1 MVETKEESLGVKKL
15 KKLMEPKKSVDAKR
29 LKKQWVLIIVLAAL
43 TIFFL
48 SQFFL
53 ILGNRPPPSSQKEI
67 VEADVASTGLDPDLS
82 RIGDLELTQEELEKK
97 VEALTLSSEESKLQ
111 TQELIEVS
119 RQTAEELKEL
129 KELLLKKIE
138 MQETKIA
145 TLTLPAKKS
154 SSPNAL
160 EVSIGSVEIEQIQER
175 KHVAETIP
183 AGTIVRC
190 VIVSGASVSTGIG
203 TPIGSRK
210 VLLKPTSNGWLPAG
224 VRVALKDSLIMC
236 SATANL
242 AEERVY
248 VRGDR
253 MNLTYPDGYTITTE
267 IAAYVSGEDGQEGVR
282 CALIDKNWA
291 STLWAGLAS
300 SVGEVGKAVQSHSPL
315 MDLSRLGKTD
325 TNFIINLDTLKQ
337 GGVQGGST
345 ALDKM
350 TEHLLKEKE
359 KNAPFLILDSLRHV
373 DLIFLHDCEI
383 GENNMKEKMRIKRAL
398 EKEQRMKGNGPH
410 HS

>member
-1 MVETKEESLGVKKL
+1 MVETKEESLGAKKL
-15 KKLMEPKKSVDAKR
+15 KKLLESQKSPETKR
-29 LKKQWVLIIVLAAL
+29 LTKRWVFIILAASL
-43 TIFFL
+43 MIFFL

-53 ILGNRPPPSSQKEI
+53 ILGKRPVPPSQKEI
-67 VEADVASTGLDPDLS
+67 LETAVVSTGLDPDLS
-82 RIGDLELTQEELEKK
+82 RIGDLELTQEEIEKK
-97 VEALTLSSEESKLQ
+97 IEVLTFSSEESKLQ
-111 TQELIEVS
+111 TQELLEES
-119 RQTAEELKEL
+119 RQTKEELKDL
-129 KELLLKKIE
+129 KELLLKKFE
-138 MQETKIA
+138 MQETKMA
-145 TLTLPAKKS
+145 TLTLPAKKLS
-154 SSPNAL
+154 SSN
-160 EVSIGSVEIEQIQER
+160 VSMASVEIEQFQDR

-190 VIVSGASVSTGIG
+190 VIISGASVSTGIG
-203 TPIGSRK
+203 TPMGSRK

-224 VRVALKDSLIMC
+224 VRVALKDSLIIC
-236 SATANL
+236 SATGNL

-248 VRGDR
+248 IRGDR

-291 STLWAGLAS
+291 STFWAGLAS
-300 SVGEVGKAVQSHSPL
+300 GVGEVGKAMQSHSPL
-315 MDLSRLGKTD
+315 MDLSKLGKTD

-337 GGVQGGST
+337 GGLQGGST

-373 DLIFLHDCEI
+373 DLIFLHDCSI
-383 GENNMKEKMRIKRAL
+383 GESNMKEKMRIKRAL
-398 EKEQRMKGNGPH
+398 EKNKG
-410 HS
+410 